1 MHQKGTQTAPL
12 TITKF
17 DLLPEFYTHI
27 RSLLAE
33 SAIPHISQSYENT
46 HKPLSSQIID
56 LDKPSPQGQNAA
68 SRVKA
73 RGELAQWLE
82 QRNHNPLVRG
92 SNP

>member
-1 MHQKGTQTAPL
+1 MHQKGTQTVPL
-12 TITKF
+12 TVTKF
-17 DLLPEFYTHI
+17 DSLPEFHTYI
-27 RSLLAE
+27 RSFLVE
-33 SAIPHISQSYENT
+33 SVNPHTSQSYENT